1 MLFTFIMEK
10 FDLQTIKGLAA
21 WKKYVFINSCYI
33 AFERI

>member
-1 MLFTFIMEK
+1 MLFTFTMEK

-21 WKKYVFINSCYI
+21 WEKDVFTNSCYI